1 VTKAAIILALRAL
14 LVVQPQ
20 AHALLRAVAMPTR
33 PPGAVFPIERHFEND
48 RRLAAHART
57 RRGDGEGDRV
67 VIGTRST
74 PAMKPRIAWVSCARR
89 NAADWDAERLQRR
102 RSKAGDLR
110 RKLNLLP
117 PRAHNLPNT

>member
-1 VTKAAIILALRAL
+1 MSSFTPNSADVGCCVTKAAIILALRAL

-67 VIGTRST
+67 VIG
-74 PAMKPRIAWVSCARR
+74 M
-89 NAADWDAERLQRR
+89 AAFVGMREHKIDAGNEAEDRVGELRKTQRGGLGR
-102 RSKAGDLR
+102 
-110 RKLNLLP
+110 
-117 PRAHNLPNT
+117 